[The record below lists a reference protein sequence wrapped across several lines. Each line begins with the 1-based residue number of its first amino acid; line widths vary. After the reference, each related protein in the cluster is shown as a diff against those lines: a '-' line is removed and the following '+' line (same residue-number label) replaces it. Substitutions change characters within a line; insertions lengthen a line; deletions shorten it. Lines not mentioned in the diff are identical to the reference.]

1 MLRTIL
7 ATEEAEMLKPG
18 DTVPDVALMS
28 ADDAPVQ
35 LQAYLGKPLIVQC
48 LRYYG

>member
-1 MLRTIL
+1 
-7 ATEEAEMLKPG
+7 MLKPG

-28 ADDAPVQ
+28 ADDAPVR
-35 LQAYLGKPLIVQC
+35 LQAYLGEPLIVQC

>member
-1 MLRTIL
+1 MLRTTL
-7 ATEEAEMLKPG
+7 ATEEAEMLTPG

-28 ADDAPVQ
+28 ADGASVR
-35 LQAYLGKPLIVQC
+35 LHAHLGKPLIIQC